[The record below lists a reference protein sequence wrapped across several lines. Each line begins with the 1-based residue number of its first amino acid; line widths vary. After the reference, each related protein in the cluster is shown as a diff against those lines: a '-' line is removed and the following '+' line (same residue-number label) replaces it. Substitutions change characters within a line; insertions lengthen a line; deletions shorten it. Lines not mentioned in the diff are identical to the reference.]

1 MKIKDRERSDKI
13 VDRRSDPYA
22 GMSMDEILR
31 QLDRELKGV
40 IFGGGNEPIARQP
53 LPEPP
58 TPRPRPRRYMR

>member
-1 MKIKDRERSDKI
+1 
-13 VDRRSDPYA
+13 
-22 GMSMDEILR
+22 MSMDEILR